1 MKEQIEAFPDKLAEA
16 KEEAAREAKAK
27 ADKSFAFEKRSLEAD
42 KKHAEEMADA
52 KIANLEAQVASLRED
67 NAKLS
72 EKLDD
77 AYKKMNDVAT
87 ATVQAGATVK
97 VVSNDK

>member
-1 MKEQIEAFPDKLAEA
+1 
-16 KEEAAREAKAK
+16 
-27 ADKSFAFEKRSLEAD
+27 
-42 KKHAEEMADA
+42 MADA
-52 KIANLEAQVASLRED
+52 KIANLEAQVAALRED

-97 VVSNDK
+97 VVSSNDK